1 MFEFI
6 SKYIHGIAIP
16 GLDPKMYMHT
26 SYMIYIVVA
35 LLIFSLILKGKLNL
49 VPGKVQSIVELILD
63 TFVFLAKDIIGQK
76 AMVFVPFV
84 LTFFIFILLS
94 NAIGMIPGFF
104 PPTANLNTTAALAI
118 IVFVVTHIVGVKAH
132 GISYLKHFMGPSIWL
147 APLMIPIEVIGH
159 FARPVSLSLRLF
171 GNIMGHEKI
180 TMVLLLLV
188 PIAYPLL
195 AFSTVLGVLVVVIQ
209 AFVFALLTMAYIGGS
224 IEEAH

>member
-1 MFEFI
+1 MLEFI
-6 SKYIHGIAIP
+6 SRHLHGTAIP
-16 GLDPKMYMHT
+16 GLPVHT
-26 SYMIYIVVA
+26 SYMIYIAVA
-35 LLIFSLILKGKLNL
+35 LLIFSIILKGKLTL
-49 VPGKVQSIVELILD
+49 VPGKVQSIIELILD
-63 TFVFLAKDIIGQK
+63 TFVFLAKDVMGKQGV
-76 AMVFVPFV
+76 AFVPFV

-104 PPTANLNTTAALAI
+104 PPTADLNTTAALAI
-118 IVFVVTHIVGVKAH
+118 IVFVTTHIVGIKNH

-147 APLMIPIEVIGH
+147 APLMIPIEIIGH
-159 FARPVSLSLRLF
+159 IARPISLSLRLF

-188 PIAYPLL
+188 PLAYPLL

-209 AFVFALLTMAYIGGS
+209 AFVFALLTMAYIGGA